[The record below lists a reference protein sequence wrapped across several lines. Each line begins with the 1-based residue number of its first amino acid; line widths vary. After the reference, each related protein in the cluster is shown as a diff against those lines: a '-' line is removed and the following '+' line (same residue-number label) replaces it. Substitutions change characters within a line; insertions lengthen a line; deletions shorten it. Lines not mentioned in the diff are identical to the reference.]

1 MWGWS
6 ENMGSA
12 RNVGGAFFPLD
23 EELEVPPGSLTPHA
37 HECLVR
43 FGAWMPFEKAAGEL
57 AFSLRVRVSEPTA
70 RRYAEGGGRAY
81 VKWQTMEVGRL
92 ERETPP
98 PPAGAEK
105 MLFSMD
111 GAMVPLVG
119 GEWAEVKTLVIGE
132 IEKPVWERGEWVVH
146 SREHSYFSRLAEAD
160 EFCRSSLV
168 ETHRRGIERTGK
180 VAAVSDGAEWEQN
193 MIDFHCSQATR
204 ILDFPHAGGRICQV
218 GQAIWGEE
226 SQPAKIWGQDQLHS
240 LKHTG
245 PVDVLAELNHLQ
257 QQQPTLE
264 VLQKNLAYLEK
275 RVDHMQYPS
284 YSQQGLPIASGA
296 VESGNKIVVE
306 ARLKGAGMHWA
317 RPNVDPLLGLR
328 NILCS
333 DRWYEDWKQIASGL
347 RQIQALHRQA
357 IHLKHRPVIQP
368 PDASVPI
375 VIPVDPQPAS
385 PLPQPS
391 ASPLPIHQE
400 DPHPKSSIP
409 APNHPWRHSPIGK
422 AKYWS
427 ADHFAKN

>member
-1 MWGWS
+1 
-6 ENMGSA
+6 MGSA
-12 RNVGGAFFPLD
+12 RNVGRAFFPLD
-23 EELEVPPGSLTPHA
+23 EELALSPGSLTPHA
-37 HECLVR
+37 QECLVR

-57 AFSLRVRVSEPTA
+57 AFSLRVKVSEPTA
-70 RRYAEGGGRAY
+70 RRYAEGCGRAY
-81 VKWQTMEVGRL
+81 VKWQTKEVERL
-92 ERETPP
+92 ERETPRP
-98 PPAGAEK
+98 SAGAEK

-132 IEKPVWERGEWVVH
+132 IEKPVWEGDEWVVH

-160 EFCRSSLV
+160 EFCRLSLV
-168 ETHRRGIERTGK
+168 ETQRRSIEQAGK
-180 VAAVSDGAEWEQN
+180 VAAVSDGAEWEQK

-204 ILDFPHAGGRICQV
+204 ILDFPHAGGRIWQI
-218 GQAIWGEE
+218 GQALWGEE
-226 SQPAKIWGQDQLHS
+226 SQPAKTWAQDQLHS

-245 PVDVLAELNHLQ
+245 PLDVLAELRHLQ

-264 VLQKNLAYLEK
+264 VLQQNLAYLEK
-275 RVDHMQYPS
+275 RVDHMQYPN

-296 VESGNKIVVE
+296 VESGNKVVVE

-333 DRWYEDWKQIASGL
+333 DRWNEDWKQIASGL
-347 RQIQALHRQA
+347 RLAQTLQRQA
-357 IHLKHRPVIQP
+357 IHFKHQPVIQP
-368 PDASVPI
+368 PDSSQTI
-375 VIPVDPQPAS
+375 LIPVQPPRPS
-385 PLPQPS
+385 PPLPLSQDK
-391 ASPLPIHQE
+391 PL
-400 DPHPKSSIP
+400 PKSSIP

-422 AKYWS
+422 ARFWS

>member
-1 MWGWS
+1 M
-6 ENMGSA
+6 ESA
-12 RNVGGAFFPLD
+12 RNVGGGFSPLD
-23 EELEVPPGSLTPHA
+23 EELELSPGSLTPHA

-43 FGAWMPFEKAAGEL
+43 FGAWMPFGKAAGEL
-57 AFSLRVRVSEPTA
+57 AFSLRVKVSEPTA

-81 VKWQTMEVGRL
+81 VKWQTKEVERL
-92 ERETPP
+92 EVETPR
-98 PPAGAEK
+98 PPAGADK

-132 IEKPVWERGEWVVH
+132 IEKPVREGDEWVVH
-146 SREHSYFSRLAEAD
+146 SREHSYFSRLADAD
-160 EFCRSSLV
+160 AFCRLSLV
-168 ETHRRGIERTGK
+168 ETHRRGIERAGK
-180 VAAVSDGAEWEQN
+180 VAAVSDGAEWEQK

-204 ILDFPHAGGRICQV
+204 ILDFPHAGERIWQI

-226 SQPAKIWGQDQLHS
+226 SQPAKTWGQDQLHS
-240 LKHTG
+240 LKHAG
-245 PVDVLAELNHLQ
+245 PLDLLAELNSLQ

-275 RVDHMQYPS
+275 RVDHMQYPN

-296 VESGNKIVVE
+296 VESGNKVVVE

-333 DRWYEDWKQIASGL
+333 DRWNEDWKQIASAL
-347 RQIQALHRQA
+347 RQTQTLQRQA
-357 IHLKHRPVIQP
+357 IHLKHQPVIYPSDSSQP
-368 PDASVPI
+368 IA
-375 VIPVDPQPAS
+375 IPVEPHLLASSLPPSPAS
-385 PLPQPS
+385 FLSHENPL
-391 ASPLPIHQE
+391 
-400 DPHPKSSIP
+400 PKSSIP

-422 AKYWS
+422 AKFWS